1 MLRVNI
7 VSDTRYPVNRKTI
20 RRAITDTLDSNKML
34 SEELEVSV
42 AVVGK
47 RKMGY
52 LTKEFVKDGKSHEVL
67 AFPLEELTQELKSGF
82 INSPDGILRLGDIV
96 LCWPEVLLSAS
107 RDDVLVDTEVYSLTA
122 HAVEHLLGN
131 HHE

>member
-7 VSDTRYPVNRKTI
+7 IADTRYPVNRKTI
-20 RRAITDTLDSNKML
+20 RKAITDTLNSNKML
-34 SEELEVSV
+34 SGELEVSV

-47 RKMGY
+47 RKMGDLTEEY
-52 LTKEFVKDGKSHEVL
+52 LKDGKSHEVF
-67 AFPLEELTQELKSGF
+67 AFPLEEVTQETKSGF

-96 LCWPEVLLSAS
+96 LCWPEVLVAAS
-107 RDDVLVDTEVYSLTA
+107 RDEVLVDDEVYTLTA
-122 HAVEHLLGN
+122 HATEHLIGR